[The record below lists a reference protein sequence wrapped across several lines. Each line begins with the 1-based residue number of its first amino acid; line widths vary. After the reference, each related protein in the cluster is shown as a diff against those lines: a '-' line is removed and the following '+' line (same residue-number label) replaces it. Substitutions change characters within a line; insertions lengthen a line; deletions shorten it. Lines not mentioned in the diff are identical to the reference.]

1 MGIRVHKSAQKRLRT
16 CARVRDTE
24 TDICAYNI
32 LNNHYV
38 NIKMAML
45 LSLYR
50 P

>member
-1 MGIRVHKSAQKRLRT
+1 MGIRVHKSAQNRLRM

-24 TDICAYNI
+24 TDICTYI

-38 NIKMAML
+38 NIKTAAL
-45 LSLYR
+45 QSLYR